1 MNAQIGADS
10 VNGARITPTG
20 LALLLVGLLMLAAW
34 IWLPWIHQPERGATL
49 ARVIAAERS
58 ANELGIQRQGLSL
71 PPIAAVVALGAALWG
86 MLTPRLSRALS
97 LVMLV
102 AGLLGLVYHLTF
114 FLDLAASDATDL
126 LPGMGSAFWLTLAAA
141 LVLMVQFALPRRVI
155 PGYEIGKVLGNQESV
170 LALGI
175 LTLVIVVGVLNPRYV
190 ADRNISEILQGNAY
204 IAVAAIGVSMVIISG
219 NIDISVGSLIG
230 VLGIISGAMVVA
242 GYPVWL
248 SWLTPLVLGALVGA
262 LIGFLVAWLH
272 IPSIIVT
279 LGMLSIL
286 KGGLLLFT
294 NAEWITGM
302 PVEYGLSQQ
311 KPLGIPMGVYIM
323 LALTLVA
330 AWWLR
335 NNATG
340 RAIYAVGGNA
350 EAARLSGI
358 SERRIVMSVFI
369 INGVFVGIASVMF
382 ATQLQVIQATVPP
395 NLELVIITASVVGGV
410 SILGGTGTV
419 IGSTLAAILLN
430 TIRSAMVFINVS
442 PFWLQA
448 VQGVLILVTVL
459 VDILRRRRQLIQG

>member
-1 MNAQIGADS
+1 
-10 VNGARITPTG
+10 
-20 LALLLVGLLMLAAW
+20 ML
-34 IWLPWIHQPERGATL
+34 
-49 ARVIAAERS
+49 
-58 ANELGIQRQGLSL
+58 
-71 PPIAAVVALGAALWG
+71 
-86 MLTPRLSRALS
+86 
-97 LVMLV
+97 
-102 AGLLGLVYHLTF
+102 
-114 FLDLAASDATDL
+114 
-126 LPGMGSAFWLTLAAA
+126 
-141 LVLMVQFALPRRVI
+141 QFALPRKVV
-155 PGYEIGKVLGNQESV
+155 PGHEISKVLGHQESV

-175 LTLVIVVGVLNPRYV
+175 LALVIAVGLLNPRYV

-230 VLGIISGAMVVA
+230 VLGIMSGAMVVA
-242 GYPVWL
+242 GYPVRL

-262 LIGFLVAWLH
+262 LIGFLVAWLR

-286 KGGLLLFT
+286 MGGLLLFT
-294 NAEWITGM
+294 IAEWITGM
-302 PVEYGLSQQ
+302 PAEYALSQQ

-323 LALTLVA
+323 LVLTLIA

-335 NNATG
+335 NSATG

-358 SERRIVMSVFI
+358 SERRIIMSVFI

-382 ATQLQVIQATVPP
+382 ATQLQVILATVPP

-419 IGSTLAAILLN
+419 IGSTLAAILL
-430 TIRSAMVFINVS
+430 
-442 PFWLQA
+442 
-448 VQGVLILVTVL
+448 
-459 VDILRRRRQLIQG
+459 

>member
-1 MNAQIGADS
+1 MIEGLNAAAAKPRVS
-10 VNGARITPTG
+10 ATG
-20 LALLLVGLLMLAAW
+20 LALLLVGLLMLLAW
-34 IWLPWIHQPERGATL
+34 VLLPWIHQPERGPTL
-49 ARVIAAERS
+49 ARIISAERS
-58 ANELGIQRQGLSL
+58 ANELDIQRQGLSL
-71 PPIAAVVALGAALWG
+71 PPIAALVTMGLALWG
-86 MLTPRLSRALS
+86 MFSPQHSRALA
-97 LVMLV
+97 LVTLI

-114 FLDLAASDATDL
+114 FLAVGERSAEL
-126 LPGMGSAFWLTLAAA
+126 LPQMGSGFWLTLMAGLLLLA
-141 LVLMVQFALPRRVI
+141 QFALPRKVS
-155 PGYEIGKVLGNQESV
+155 PGYEISKVLGNQESV

-175 LTLVIVVGVLNPRYV
+175 LTLIIVVGVLNPRYV
-190 ADRNISEILQGNAY
+190 ADRNISEILQGNSY
-204 IAVAAIGVSMVIISG
+204 IAVAAIGVSMVIMSG
-219 NIDISVGSLIG
+219 NIDISIGSLIG

-248 SWLTPLVLGALVGA
+248 SWLTPLVLGALVGS
-262 LIGFLVAWLH
+262 LIGFLVAWLR

-286 KGGLLLFT
+286 KGGLLIFT

-302 PVEYGLSQQ
+302 PAEYALSQQ
-311 KPLGIPMGVYIM
+311 RPLGIPMGIFIM
-323 LALTLVA
+323 LVLTLLA

-335 NNATG
+335 NSATG

-358 SERRIVMSVFI
+358 SERRTIMTVFI

-459 VDILRRRRQLIQG
+459 VDILRRRRQLM

>member
-1 MNAQIGADS
+1 MNERLNADAAKPQVS
-10 VNGARITPTG
+10 KTG
-20 LALLLVGLLMLAAW
+20 VALLLVGLLMLLAW
-34 IWLPWIHQPERGATL
+34 VLLPWIHQPERGPTL
-49 ARVIAAERS
+49 ARIISAERS
-58 ANELGIQRQGLSL
+58 ANELDIQRQGLSL
-71 PPIAAVVALGAALWG
+71 PPIAALVTMGMALWG
-86 MLTPRLSRALS
+86 MFSPQHLRSLALVT
-97 LVMLV
+97 LI

-114 FLDLAASDATDL
+114 FLALGERSAELLAQ
-126 LPGMGSAFWLTLAAA
+126 MGSGFWLTLLAGLLLLA
-141 LVLMVQFALPRRVI
+141 QFALPRKVS
-155 PGYEIGKVLGNQESV
+155 PGYEISKVLGNQESV

-175 LTLVIVVGVLNPRYV
+175 LTLIIVVGVLNPRYV
-190 ADRNISEILQGNAY
+190 ADRNISEILQGNSY
-204 IAVAAIGVSMVIISG
+204 IAVAAIGVSMVIMSG
-219 NIDISVGSLIG
+219 NIDISIGSLIG

-248 SWLTPLVLGALVGA
+248 SWLAPLVLGALVGS
-262 LIGFLVAWLH
+262 LIGFLVAWLR

-286 KGGLLLFT
+286 KGGLLIFT

-302 PVEYGLSQQ
+302 PPGYALSQQ
-311 KPLGIPMGVYIM
+311 RPLGIPMGIFIM
-323 LALTLVA
+323 LVLTLLA

-335 NNATG
+335 NSATG

-358 SERRIVMSVFI
+358 SERRTIMTVFI

-459 VDILRRRRQLIQG
+459 VDILRRRRQLM

>member
-1 MNAQIGADS
+1 MIEGLNAAAAKPRVS
-10 VNGARITPTG
+10 ATG
-20 LALLLVGLLMLAAW
+20 LALLLVGLLMLLAW
-34 IWLPWIHQPERGATL
+34 VLLPWIHQPERGPTL
-49 ARVIAAERS
+49 ARIISAERS
-58 ANELGIQRQGLSL
+58 ANELDIQRQGLSL
-71 PPIAAVVALGAALWG
+71 PPIAALVTMGLALWG
-86 MLTPRLSRALS
+86 MFSPQHSRALA
-97 LVMLV
+97 LVTLI

-114 FLDLAASDATDL
+114 FLAVGERSAEL
-126 LPGMGSAFWLTLAAA
+126 LPQMGSGFWLTLMAGLLLLA
-141 LVLMVQFALPRRVI
+141 QFALPRKVS
-155 PGYEIGKVLGNQESV
+155 PGYEISKVLGNQESV

-175 LTLVIVVGVLNPRYV
+175 LTLIIVVGVLNPRYV
-190 ADRNISEILQGNAY
+190 ADRNISEILQGNSY
-204 IAVAAIGVSMVIISG
+204 IAVAAIGVSMVIMSG
-219 NIDISVGSLIG
+219 NIDISIGSLIG

-248 SWLTPLVLGALVGA
+248 SWLTPLVLGALVGS
-262 LIGFLVAWLH
+262 LIGFLVAWLR

-286 KGGLLLFT
+286 KGGLLIFT

-302 PVEYGLSQQ
+302 PAEYALSQQ
-311 KPLGIPMGVYIM
+311 RPLGIPMGIFIM
-323 LALTLVA
+323 LVLTLIA

-335 NNATG
+335 NSATG

-358 SERRIVMSVFI
+358 SERRTIMTVFI

-459 VDILRRRRQLIQG
+459 VDILRRRRQLM

>member
-1 MNAQIGADS
+1 MSSLLAAD
-10 VNGARITPTG
+10 AAATPRLAPYS
-20 LALLLVGLLMLAAW
+20 LALLLLGLLMLLAW
-34 IWLPWIHQPERGATL
+34 ALLPWIHQPERGPTL
-49 ARVIAAERS
+49 ARVISAERA
-58 ANELGIQRQGLSL
+58 ANELDIQRQGLSL
-71 PPIAAVVALGAALWG
+71 PPVAAAVTMGLALWS
-86 MLTPRLSRALS
+86 MLAPRLSRALA
-97 LVMLV
+97 LVTLL
-102 AGLLGLVYHLTF
+102 AGLLGLVYHINF
-114 FLDLAASDATDL
+114 FLALTGRDGGEALLAQ
-126 LPGMGSAFWLTLAAA
+126 MGSGFWLTLLAGLLLLA
-141 LVLMVQFALPRRVI
+141 QFALPRKVS
-155 PGYEIGKVLGNQESV
+155 PGHEISKVLGNQESV

-175 LTLVIVVGVLNPRYV
+175 LTLIIVVGVLNPRYV

-204 IAVAAIGVSMVIISG
+204 IAVAAIGVSMVIMSG

-248 SWLTPLVLGALVGA
+248 SWLTPLVLGALVGS
-262 LIGFLVAWLH
+262 LIGFLVAWLR

-302 PVEYGLSQQ
+302 PAAYALSQQ
-311 KPLGIPMGVYIM
+311 RPLGIPMGVYIM
-323 LALTLVA
+323 LVLTLLA

-335 NNATG
+335 NSATG

-358 SERRIVMSVFI
+358 SERRTIMTVFI

-448 VQGVLILVTVL
+448 VQGILILVTVL
-459 VDILRRRRQLIQG
+459 VDILRRRRQLR